1 MGNQWELNHDPLF
14 QGVGNPTGN
23 GAVQEE
29 AMLRSASCRDVQPA
43 PLFLNP
49 CSLQGAE
56 RAQIHAGLRLCTAMG
71 WLLWEG

>member
-1 MGNQWELNHDPLF
+1 MIPCSRVSGIPQ
-14 QGVGNPTGN
+14 
-23 GAVQEE
+23 
-29 AMLRSASCRDVQPA
+29 AMVPCRKRQCFAAPVAEMCSQP
-43 PLFLNP
+43 PCFLNP